1 MENETKIV
9 CRKCQGPHLTIKCG
23 KEKENKVETK
33 IQAQIQE
40 KPRFEKPAFNN
51 NNNNNY
57 RGGKHGK
64 VKISNLP
71 GTISEEDMLELLKDW
86 GYVHKVKVMNYESY
100 SIAYLEFKAEDQA
113 DYFTK
118 AFDNTA
124 CNNLIMQVE
133 RLLE

>member
-1 MENETKIV
+1 MENESKIV

-23 KEKENKVETK
+23 KEKENKVEIK

-40 KPRFEKPAFNN
+40 KPKFDKPAYN

-57 RGGKHGK
+57 RGGGKYGK

-86 GYVHKVKVMNYESY
+86 GYIHKVKVMNYESY